1 MTLKKIIIK
10 GVANKIIVPRVQLIK
25 KKNYDWLDL
34 EKIKKLIPEIVWA
47 SLDLAIESC

>member
-25 KKNYDWLDL
+25 KKKLRLIRLGENK
-34 EKIKKLIPEIVWA
+34 KIDSGNCM
-47 SLDLAIESC
+47 SLP